1 MRILSIPLRAENPA
15 VRLDGYL
22 LHDSPEFQ
30 TGMVRP
36 AVLICPGGAYLII
49 SDREAEPVALRFLA
63 AGYHAFVLRY
73 SVGARFPAPM
83 LDLAQAILLL
93 RSRAAEW
100 RIDPAQVVLCGFSA
114 GGHLCASLGVLWNHP
129 VLTEPLG
136 VAPAAIRPD
145 GLILGYPVIDL
156 MLVSNPAA
164 PWEGMDPT
172 LSLRELVN
180 QTTLGESSPTEEQL
194 ALYRA
199 DAHVSPETP
208 PTFLWHTAD
217 DELVPVENS
226 LRFALALARHGVS
239 CELHIYPHGVHGLA
253 LADET
258 TDVAG
263 QFLNPVCQS
272 WISHAL
278 AWMQRPD
285 GRAHVARVEA

>member
-1 MRILSIPLRAENPA
+1 MQILSIPLRAESPS

-22 LHDSPEFQ
+22 LHDSSEFQ
-30 TGMVRP
+30 TGKVRP
-36 AVLICPGGAYLII
+36 VVLLCPGGGYLIT

-63 AGYHAFVLRY
+63 AGYHVFILRY
-73 SVGARFPAPM
+73 SVRTRFPAPM
-83 LDLAQAILLL
+83 LDLAQAIVML
-93 RSRAAEW
+93 RSRAVEW

-129 VLTEPLG
+129 MLTEPLG

-156 MLVSNPAA
+156 MLVANPKV
-164 PWEGMDPT
+164 PWAGTDPAV
-172 LSLRELVN
+172 SVRDFIN
-180 QTTLGESSPTEEQL
+180 QTTLGDASPAEDLL

-199 DAHVSPETP
+199 DAHVNAETP
-208 PTFLWHTAD
+208 PAFLWHTAD

-239 CELHIYPHGVHGLA
+239 CELHIYPHGVHGLS

-263 QFLNPVCQS
+263 QFMNPDCQS
-272 WISHAL
+272 WMTHAL
-278 AWMQRPD
+278 TWLQHLGNHSRISPFA
-285 GRAHVARVEA
+285 A